1 MKDVENVRDAVARLS
16 DGELRRLA
24 TTARVPI
31 ADLRRFAA
39 GDLDD
44 LKHVQFVDTRAALR
58 KMLVMP

>member
-1 MKDVENVRDAVARLS
+1 MENVRDAVARLS

-31 ADLRRFAA
+31 ADLRRFAS

>member
-1 MKDVENVRDAVARLS
+1 MENVRDAVARLS

-44 LKHVQFVDTRAALR
+44 LKHVQFCDTKAALR
-58 KMLVMP
+58 KMQVMP